1 MLHFK
6 AELQNEPN
14 ATPEKMRWSM
24 ALLGTTGGDE
34 LALDTETVE
43 LEPPIQRLSMPK
55 GIIRGLWAVDNE
67 ESFEKDRSGICLL
80 TTRSVRDDPLDVVG
94 VECSSI
100 PLGKTILYID
110 VNREWAVEREIK
122 TITTSA

>member
-1 MLHFK
+1 
-6 AELQNEPN
+6 
-14 ATPEKMRWSM
+14 MRWSM
-24 ALLGTTGGDE
+24 ALLGTIGGDE

-55 GIIRGLWAVDNE
+55 GIIRELWVVDNE

-94 VECSSI
+94 VE
-100 PLGKTILYID
+100 
-110 VNREWAVEREIK
+110 
-122 TITTSA
+122 